1 MIKPELQQ
9 EKIKQATEALEAL
22 KSRISG
28 GGYHPTGEVEQRL
41 NYRKET
47 EISFDIRYWG
57 EWENPEGE
65 EDEEDYDWQVLTRES
80 VSRLRELTKEYGE
93 RYGVTITFTPEE
105 KCWITFRVTI
115 KEE

>member
-1 MIKPELQQ
+1 MTKE
-9 EKIKQATEALEAL
+9 EKIKRATEALEAL

-28 GGYHPTGEVEQRL
+28 GGYHPAGEVKEEYL
-41 NYRKET
+41 SYRKAT
-47 EISFDIRYWG
+47 EVSFDIRYWG
-57 EWENPEGE
+57 VWENPEGK

-80 VSRLRELTKEYGE
+80 VNRLQELTKEYGE

-105 KCWITFRVTI
+105 KCWITFRVII